1 MPDNKEEINLDKDA
15 QKKPNDENELN
26 FTDNINNNDEND
38 EQEEQIETQEENEE
52 NIEDKKDASDKNQ
65 NKNLDMEE
73 EISILREEKLRLL
86 ADMENLRKRSNR
98 ENIESIKYGSIN
110 LAREM
115 LSTGDNL
122 ARALENLPDEKDRSE
137 PIENL
142 IDGLKMVQKEF
153 FTILEKNG
161 VKKIES
167 LNTKFDH
174 NFHQSILEIE
184 RNDCEA
190 GTVVKEIQAGYMMH
204 DRLLRPSMV
213 GVSKKNNKKVKES
226 E

>member
-190 GTVVKEIQAGYMMH
+190 GTVVREIQAGYMMH

>member
-1 MPDNKEEINLDKDA
+1 
-15 QKKPNDENELN
+15 
-26 FTDNINNNDEND
+26 
-38 EQEEQIETQEENEE
+38 
-52 NIEDKKDASDKNQ
+52 
-65 NKNLDMEE
+65 
-73 EISILREEKLRLL
+73 
-86 ADMENLRKRSNR
+86 
-98 ENIESIKYGSIN
+98 
-110 LAREM
+110 M

-122 ARALENLPDEKDRSE
+122 ARALENLPDEKDRPE

>member
-26 FTDNINNNDEND
+26 FTDNINDNDEND

-122 ARALENLPDEKDRSE
+122 ARALENLPDEKDRPE

>member
-26 FTDNINNNDEND
+26 FTDNINDNDEND

-122 ARALENLPDEKDRSE
+122 ARALENLPDEKDRPE

-190 GTVVKEIQAGYMMH
+190 GTVVREIQAGYMMH

>member
-26 FTDNINNNDEND
+26 FTDNINDNDEND

-52 NIEDKKDASDKNQ
+52 KIEDKKDASDKNQ

-122 ARALENLPDEKDRSE
+122 ARALENLPDEKDRPE

-190 GTVVKEIQAGYMMH
+190 GTVVREIQAGYMMH